1 MTDRATIEA
10 LIKQGY
16 AARERGDVD
25 AIIACF
31 RPDGRFH
38 LVGSPQAASI
48 CGLAAGHAELR
59 AAMGALVANFEISQR
74 DFVAILIDG
83 NRAAVHSRVKARH
96 VPNDKIV
103 TTDILD
109 LWTFENGEI
118 VEILE
123 FADTALINSL

>member
-10 LIKQGY
+10 LISRGY

-25 AIIACF
+25 AILACF
-31 RPDGRFH
+31 HPDGRFH
-38 LVGSPQAASI
+38 LVGAPRVTSI

-59 AAMGALVANFEISQR
+59 AAMTALVANFEILQR
-74 DFVAILIDG
+74 DFIAILIDG

-96 VPNDKIV
+96 VATDKTV

-109 LWTFENGEI
+109 LWTLENGEI
-118 VEILE
+118 VEMLE
-123 FADTALINSL
+123 FADTGLINSL

>member
-1 MTDRATIEA
+1 MTDRAIEA

-16 AARERGDVD
+16 AAREKGDVE
-25 AIIACF
+25 AILACF
-31 RPDGRFH
+31 RADGRFH
-38 LVGSPQAASI
+38 FVGSPETASI

-59 AAMGALVANFEISQR
+59 AAMTALVANFEILQR

-96 VPNDKIV
+96 VPNGKIV

-118 VEILE
+118 VEMVE
-123 FADTALINSL
+123 FADTALVNSL